1 MSFQDVSTGFLPT
14 RSIASPRLA
23 SYQPP
28 CDKEPG
34 AYDLGRMLLTGSV
47 PLRYV
52 RSYYPCDEASYPAS
66 WLHEEITV
74 NENDVISAF
83 ADLCG
88 CLGLDPVDVLKVLNA
103 QDWSQVED
111 ISTARLK
118 VHED

>member
-1 MSFQDVSTGFLPT
+1 MCEVIILVMRRAIRHRG
-14 RSIASPRLA
+14 
-23 SYQPP
+23 Y
-28 CDKEPG
+28 
-34 AYDLGRMLLTGSV
+34 
-47 PLRYV
+47 
-52 RSYYPCDEASYPAS
+52 
-66 WLHEEITV
+66 EEITV